1 MLTKKFRCKFVVTSR
16 IPAGSVK
23 KPDTFSRKVSEN
35 FTLDDC
41 WDFDLTTGGPE
52 ILNSFG
58 DDKQFAEERRSG
70 LATLA

>member
-1 MLTKKFRCKFVVTSR
+1 MATHR
-16 IPAGSVK
+16 IPAESVK

-41 WDFDLTTGGPE
+41 WDFDLTTGGPV
-52 ILNSFG
+52 IPNALG
-58 DDKQFAEERRSG
+58 DDKQFTEERRSG